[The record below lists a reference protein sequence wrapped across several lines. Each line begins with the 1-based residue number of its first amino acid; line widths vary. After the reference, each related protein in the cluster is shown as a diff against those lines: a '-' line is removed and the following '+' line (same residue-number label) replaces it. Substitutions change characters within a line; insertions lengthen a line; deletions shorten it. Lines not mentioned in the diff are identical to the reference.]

1 MQGKARLGRINKGS
15 SQGKQGIS
23 LACRINDTFSLPSAI
38 TKTHLQKQTSDLE
51 TEKCVTPKGTGADNW
66 LSGDT
71 LKPFTKE
78 SLETRRHKAQ
88 ERGTGGSGEAVVLFN
103 SNI

>member
-1 MQGKARLGRINKGS
+1 MQGKACLGRINEGS
-15 SQGKQGIS
+15 SQGKGGIS
-23 LACRINDTFSLPSAI
+23 LACRIKDTFSLPSAM

-66 LSGDT
+66 LSGDP

-78 SLETRRHKAQ
+78 SPETRMLKAQ
-88 ERGTGGSGEAVVLFN
+88 ERGMGGSGEEAVLFN
-103 SNI
+103 ANI